1 MNDKELFLI
10 PIPRVASTALRRVWG
25 HDVLSKE
32 CKYINPFFVG
42 FCYQH
47 YTAYECRK
55 FIGDYYSFCF
65 VRNPWDRLVSAYKW
79 SHKMK
84 RIGEEEIGFDEF
96 VAKHIANE
104 EYCEW
109 RFQSFGE
116 IFDRRK
122 HRYRHLMSQTT
133 FIYDLKGNSMVD
145 FIGRFEKFNEDF
157 DILRNEFGLSKSPIG
172 ISNKS
177 KDETD
182 YREFYTDETK
192 KAVGKYFEED
202 VDNFKY
208 TF

>member
-1 MNDKELFLI
+1 
-10 PIPRVASTALRRVWG
+10 
-25 HDVLSKE
+25 
-32 CKYINPFFVG
+32 
-42 FCYQH
+42 
-47 YTAYECRK
+47 
-55 FIGDYYSFCF
+55 
-65 VRNPWDRLVSAYKW
+65 
-79 SHKMK
+79 
-84 RIGEEEIGFDEF
+84 
-96 VAKHIANE
+96 
-104 EYCEW
+104 
-109 RFQSFGE
+109 
-116 IFDRRK
+116 
-122 HRYRHLMSQTT
+122 MSQTT